1 MLKTTVRWLA
11 LGLIMALVAVACGS
25 AREPLPGVVA
35 GTPEPTE
42 QATAA
47 PEAEADPT
55 IKFSGY
61 KTYAWLGSASIV
73 YDPAGKWEPPQF
85 DADTE
90 IKFLIDSELR
100 KRGMSEDTTN
110 PEMIVVFA
118 AGIDMAAMREE
129 VDPNSNIA
137 ALQNVPQGAL
147 TVVLIDSLT
156 GVPVNTMIGIGGPP
170 SSSTLFNVRS
180 STIRKSGRS
189 TSKWSEPSNSSG
201 VTIW

>member
-1 MLKTTVRWLA
+1 MKKHLIALLATMLLVTGCASVTSD
-11 LGLIMALVAVACGS
+11 IMVD
-25 AREPLPGVVA
+25 
-35 GTPEPTE
+35 
-42 QATAA
+42 
-47 PEAEADPT
+47 AEADPT
-55 IKFSGY
+55 VKFSGF

-100 KRGMSEDTTN
+100 KRGMSEDTAN
-110 PEMIVVFA
+110 PALIVVFA

-129 VDPNSNIA
+129 VDPKSNIA

-156 GVPVNTMIGIGGPP
+156 GLAVWGGVATADIKQDPDSEVVKKRLAFAV
-170 SSSTLFNVRS
+170 SSMFKQLP
-180 STIRKSGRS
+180 
-189 TSKWSEPSNSSG
+189 E
-201 VTIW
+201 